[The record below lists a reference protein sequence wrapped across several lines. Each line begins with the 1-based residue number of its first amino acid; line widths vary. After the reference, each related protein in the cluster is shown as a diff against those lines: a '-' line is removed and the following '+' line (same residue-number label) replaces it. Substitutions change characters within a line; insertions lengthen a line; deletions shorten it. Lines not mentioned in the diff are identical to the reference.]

1 MPWDAAV
8 HRGGILHEDVLFKT
22 RITIE
27 WGYMSCMTKTDILF
41 LVPSPGGAY
50 GFASNL
56 QDFQPKFHAVLFS
69 MRKQWIVQTI
79 G

>member
-1 MPWDAAV
+1 
-8 HRGGILHEDVLFKT
+8 
-22 RITIE
+22 
-27 WGYMSCMTKTDILF
+27 MSCMTKTDILF

-56 QDFQPKFHAVLFS
+56 QDFQPEFHAVLFS